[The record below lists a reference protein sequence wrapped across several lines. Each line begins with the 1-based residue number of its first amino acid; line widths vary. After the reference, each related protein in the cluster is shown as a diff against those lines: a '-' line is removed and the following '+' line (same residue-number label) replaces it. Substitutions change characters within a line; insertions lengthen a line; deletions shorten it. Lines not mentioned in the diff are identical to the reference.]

1 MPGNTIERIEMKGIL
16 SLVLSLII
24 LLMASGLAT
33 AQLEEYSGFPKN
45 VGAAIQADIVVTDL
59 DNNTLNDI
67 IVLPD
72 NRRVYIYRPDGTM
85 RWDRTA
91 GLNLS
96 DYARMP
102 AVLDIN
108 GDDRKEIIMYGNP
121 GHCCAHLYIW
131 DSQGNLTKDIPIGS
145 SIILSPPQV
154 ADIGEKIILVGASQ
168 GTPAPA
174 SGATGIYAFNSSG
187 GQLWYSP
194 VGPVNRTASIAVG
207 NLDDEAGD
215 EAAAIVYNDR
225 AYRLT
230 VLKLNSAGTTTLWTK
245 DSTRRISGVVI
256 DDINNDGKNEVIIGS
271 GNGVYVWD
279 RDGVLLWSNGAPVV
293 THSSPAVADI
303 DGDGIKEVV
312 IGSDQQK
319 RLFAFRNG
327 NLMQGF
333 PVPTEQSVWSR
344 PALADINGDGK
355 LEIIAGDFAGY
366 LYGWDYKGD
375 ALDGFPIQPTTG
387 AFMSG
392 PVVTDLTGNGSLQII
407 AGSDDGNIY
416 AFTYSN
422 RQRDTAPPVTTDNAD
437 GQWHN
442 SGVTVTLTAQDAG
455 SGVAATYYTTDGSNP
470 TTGSA
475 SGSTIT
481 LTGDG
486 IYTIKYFSV
495 DNEGNAES
503 IKTAANQVMI
513 DTAPPAISGAPSV
526 PPNPNGWHR
535 ADVTVN
541 FIASDALS
549 GIKTAPG
556 EIVVSSEGTSL
567 SVTGFATDNAGN
579 SANFTVSGINIDK
592 TPPVITG
599 AALTSP
605 NGNGWYSSD
614 VVINFSAT
622 DTLSG
627 IDTLTPDT
635 AISAEGA
642 SLSAAGTATDKA
654 GNSASF
660 TVTGIN
666 IDRAPPATEISLT
679 GTAGSNNWYI
689 STVNAT
695 LRATDD
701 VSGVSATYYSIDGG
715 EYSSGTSFSVPGEGR
730 HNISYYSVDS
740 AGNSGVTEE
749 QVINIDWTSPLTVD
763 DADGAWHNSNVTVTL
778 TASDNVSGLNSTY
791 YRIMS
796 GSMTWF
802 EKLLYWLASSLGLAG
817 ESSRGETIDIT
828 DEGIFNIYY
837 YSTDNAGNTEPEK
850 MSGQVKLDR
859 TLPVI
864 TVDVPQNRIYL
875 HSDIITPA
883 FSVQDTLSGIRSVNA
898 TLDGSRTISSGHGL
912 DMLELGFG
920 EHSFYIDALDNAGNA
935 NSRTVTFGVVATIDS
950 LIALNSRAASNGW
963 INNSFTNSL
972 DAKLDSAKKSIDSGQ
987 NATARNVLEAYI
999 NDIQAQS
1006 GKGITTE
1013 GADIL
1018 VSEAR
1023 YVIDHLIVVNSA
1035 KSAQNANK

>member
-1 MPGNTIERIEMKGIL
+1 MKGIL
-16 SLVLSLII
+16 SLVL
-24 LLMASGLAT
+24 LLVAAGLA
-33 AQLEEYSGFPKN
+33 AGQVGEYNGYPKN
-45 VGAAIQADIVVTDL
+45 IGAAIQADIVVTSL
-59 DNNTLNDI
+59 ENNTQNDI

-72 NRRVYIYRPDGTM
+72 NRRVYVLRANGTPG
-85 RWDRTA
+85 WDRVA
-91 GLNLS
+91 GSNLS
-96 DYARMP
+96 DYARTP

-108 GDDRKEIIMYGNP
+108 GDGKKEIIMYGNP

-131 DSQGNLTKDIPIGS
+131 DSQGNLTKDIPVGS
-145 SIILSPPQV
+145 SIILSPPKV
-154 ADIGEKIILVGASQ
+154 ADIGEKIILVGTSQ

-207 NLDDEAGD
+207 NLDNEVGD
-215 EAAAIVYNDR
+215 EAAAIVYNNG

-230 VLKLNSAGTTTLWTK
+230 VLKLSSTGATVLWTK
-245 DSTRRISGVVI
+245 DIARKVSGVVI

-271 GNGVYVWD
+271 GNGIYAWD
-279 RDGVLLWSNGAPVV
+279 RTGVLLWSNSAPVA
-293 THSSPAVADI
+293 THSPPAVGDI

-319 RLFAFRNG
+319 QLFAFKNG
-327 NLMQGF
+327 SMMQGF
-333 PVPTEQSVWSR
+333 PVQTEQSVWSR

-366 LYGWDYKGD
+366 LYGWDYKGNP
-375 ALDGFPIQPTTG
+375 LDGFPIQPTTG

-392 PVVTDLTGNGSLQII
+392 PVVTDLTGTGDHQII

-416 AFTYSN
+416 AFTYSG
-422 RQRDTAPPVTTDNAD
+422 RQKDTTPPVTTDNAD
-437 GQWHN
+437 GLWHN
-442 SGVTVTLTAQDAG
+442 SAVTVILTAQDAE
-455 SGVAATYYTTDGSNP
+455 SGVAATYYTTDGSDP
-470 TTGSA
+470 TGSSA
-475 SGSTIT
+475 RGNTIT
-481 LTGDG
+481 LSGDG
-486 IYTIKYFSV
+486 IYTIKYFSI
-495 DNEGNAES
+495 DNAGNAES
-503 IKTAANQVMI
+503 IKTAASKVNI
-513 DTAPPAISGAPSV
+513 DTTPPVMSGAASTQ
-526 PPNPNGWHR
+526 PNPNGWYS
-535 ADVTVN
+535 ADVVVN

-549 GIKTAPG
+549 GIKTAPQG
-556 EIVVSSEGTSL
+556 TVISSEGTSL
-567 SVTGFATDNAGN
+567 SVTGFAADNAGN
-579 SANFTVSGINIDK
+579 TANFTVGGINIDK

-599 AALTSP
+599 AALAPP
-605 NGNGWYSSD
+605 NANGWYRSD
-614 VVINFSAT
+614 VIINFSAT

-635 AISAEGA
+635 AISAEGT

-666 IDRAPPATEISLT
+666 IDRTPPVTGISLS

-695 LRATDD
+695 LRAEDA

-715 EYSSGTSFSVPGEGR
+715 EYSAGTSISVPAEGR
-730 HNISYYSVDS
+730 HNISYYSVDR
-740 AGNSGVTEE
+740 AGNAGATGE
-749 QVINIDWTSPLTVD
+749 QAINMDWTAPLTVD

-778 TASDNVSGLNSTY
+778 TASDNLSGLNSTY

-796 GSMTWF
+796 GSMTWL
-802 EKLLYWLASSLGLAG
+802 EKLLYWLTSSLGLAG
-817 ESSRGETIDIT
+817 ESSRGETINIT

-837 YSTDNAGNTEPEK
+837 YSKDNAGNTETEK
-850 MSGQVKLDR
+850 VSGQVKLDR
-859 TLPVI
+859 TPPVI

-883 FSVQDTLSGIRSVNA
+883 FSARDALSGIRYVNA
-898 TLDGSRTISSGHGL
+898 TLDGSSTISSGQGL
-912 DMLELGFG
+912 DMLGLGFG
-920 EHSFYIDALDNAGNA
+920 EHGFRIDAQDNAGNTD
-935 NSRTVTFGVVATIDS
+935 SRTVTFGVVATIDS
-950 LIALNSRAASNGW
+950 LIVLNGRAASNGW
-963 INNSFTNSL
+963 IINSSLTNSL
-972 DAKLDSAKKSIDSGQ
+972 DAKLNSAKKSIDSGQ

-1013 GADIL
+1013 GANIL
-1018 VSEAR
+1018 ISETR
-1023 YVIDHLIVVNSA
+1023 YVIDHLIDVNSVR
-1035 KSAQNANK
+1035 SAQTTSKNNK